1 MKGIGNTAASKT
13 LHMLNPDLFVPWD
26 RPIKAWYDSQLNHR
40 DYKKIEAAEKYL
52 AFLKKMQKAAK
63 SLLQQNSN
71 FLSELNSKV
80 LRLYEG
86 NLEQAKNSE
95 PQLKGEPKNS
105 MKIKIDNY
113 TKMVDFMKNTGKTI
127 TKYLDEY
134 NWITITN
141 AVKIKPEWHPD

>member
-13 LHMLNPDLFVPWD
+13 LHMLKPDLFVPWD

-71 FLSELNSKV
+71 FLSELNLKV

-86 NLEQAKNSE
+86 NLEQAKNNE
-95 PQLKGEPKNS
+95 PQLKGDPKKS

-113 TKMVDFMKNTGKTI
+113 TEMIAFMKTGKTMA
-127 TKYLDEY
+127 KYLDEY

-141 AVKIKPEWHPD
+141 AVKIKPEWYPD